1 MVPFVQTQSS
11 CRVPT
16 TVVSHA
22 AHSKWIRMTPTSK
35 MTSLVVKTIAWALTV
50 GCMSAPQRAGVGA
63 SWVADAEAEAEAMVD
78 SLILDP

>member
-1 MVPFVQTQSS
+1 
-11 CRVPT
+11 
-16 TVVSHA
+16 
-22 AHSKWIRMTPTSK
+22 MTPTSK